1 MKQFEASPRQKP
13 NGARL
18 KPALP
23 RALSASVTRKRGKV
37 VVIFQGGSPAE
48 RMRAANQLAEQLALK
63 VYRVDLRPCIS
74 RFIGETERNLDRVF
88 ETVQPTHT
96 LLYFDEADSLFGKAA
111 ALAESFDR
119 SAQWWVPY
127 LNKRIRE
134 FGGAVLFATNH
145 QFRTSRISRQLRPL
159 VARIH

>member
-1 MKQFEASPRQKP
+1 MKQSATSECQRTNGTGVKP
-13 NGARL
+13 C
-18 KPALP
+18 LP

-37 VVIFQGGSPAE
+37 VVVFQGGSPAE

-74 RFIGETERNLDRVF
+74 RFIGETEKNLDRVF
-88 ETVQPTHT
+88 ETVEPTHT
-96 LLYFDEADSLFGKAA
+96 LLYFDEADLLFGKTAV
-111 ALAESFDR
+111 LAGSFDR

-145 QFRTSRISRQLRPL
+145 QFRSSKISRQLKPL